1 MRSIRQRFSK
11 LRYSSRLQSYVKI
24 KRCDSIRVY
33 TLKSGNYNDTGEAMY
48 RSTGSMADKIKFGV
62 KFGVKAVK
70 HKVNHLKGKNTKC
83 EPNKRVII
91 RAPSFKN
98 THEYFTTEMSKTYA
112 SSLPVFL
119 PRVKNQNS
127 ESSHATLIDM
137 NEKDQY
143 NGHKLNDDLL
153 DFASLNFSEA
163 Q

>member
-1 MRSIRQRFSK
+1 
-11 LRYSSRLQSYVKI
+11 
-24 KRCDSIRVY
+24 
-33 TLKSGNYNDTGEAMY
+33 
-48 RSTGSMADKIKFGV
+48 MADKIKFGV

-127 ESSHATLIDM
+127 ENDGGRYSSFFVM
-137 NEKDQY
+137 
-143 NGHKLNDDLL
+143 KLNYY
-153 DFASLNFSEA
+153 SLNTVL
-163 Q
+163 QKL